1 MIIIMPTPIIR
12 TIEEL
17 IKISNSMHR
26 HVKNKQYMAAGII
39 CDSMNTKEGCGT
51 VVRINNRSF
60 CLTAAHVLPRHWRE
74 LNVEQNG
81 LPLTFQLNR
90 QSYQL
95 LPPTP
100 GNILYNGQ
108 CDIALLE
115 IATSEKLHAAQISLI
130 PPPIRSWKVD
140 HTNNHST
147 GATPLFTTGDN
158 QLRHSYMERI
168 STEKPGT
175 SGSGLINITGH
186 VFGIH
191 RQANTWKIQES
202 TLPADSIMVGIEKE
216 GCLLKDVWQMLDYND
231 TTNSDLFNLLN
242 DCATKEGL
250 HRQNK
255 TYLNKVHNII
265 ENDPARWQLDSQKIF
280 KPGPMVSEEKNKGL
294 PIDTIKKYLTKHEWK
309 KHYCRTSFK
318 NHALNT
324 QWGNSDTLT
333 VFRLNNEDDLKECV
347 RKNGSSRGLLV
358 SKASDFRM
366 KNGRL
371 EEITYLN
378 SYVVVTVNNHKICHV
393 HGIRQKN

>member
-1 MIIIMPTPIIR
+1 
-12 TIEEL
+12 
-17 IKISNSMHR
+17 
-26 HVKNKQYMAAGII
+26 
-39 CDSMNTKEGCGT
+39 
-51 VVRINNRSF
+51 
-60 CLTAAHVLPRHWRE
+60 
-74 LNVEQNG
+74 
-81 LPLTFQLNR
+81 
-90 QSYQL
+90 
-95 LPPTP
+95 
-100 GNILYNGQ
+100 
-108 CDIALLE
+108 
-115 IATSEKLHAAQISLI
+115 
-130 PPPIRSWKVD
+130 
-140 HTNNHST
+140 
-147 GATPLFTTGDN
+147 
-158 QLRHSYMERI
+158 MERI

-242 DCATKEGL
+242 ECAAKEGL

-333 VFRLNNEDDLKECV
+333 VFRLNNEKDLKECV

-378 SYVVVTVNNHKICHV
+378 SYVVVTVNS
-393 HGIRQKN
+393 KNLSCMVLAKKLKTNQIHFSFSELRYNADIFLGFEYDIITQVIWNSN